1 MLFISFTTSTFCLFL
16 FGWVGGQ
23 FLESEICIISLPA
36 LGALRTGALFAVIND
51 EVMIMVVY
59 CTL

>member
-1 MLFISFTTSTFCLFL
+1 MLAWFV
-16 FGWVGGQ
+16 GGGGGGGGVGGQ

-59 CTL
+59 CTQ

>member
-1 MLFISFTTSTFCLFL
+1 MGGGG
-16 FGWVGGQ
+16 GWVGGQ

-36 LGALRTGALFAVIND
+36 LGALRTGALFISLSVIND

-59 CTL
+59 CTQ